1 MSETATATSGTTED
15 ETVPGA
21 RVEPGAPEAGQGEA
35 PAEPEAAPKKRMS
48 RKARIRLLVIVVVAV
63 LIAAAFLVRYIIDTS
78 NYVTT
83 DNAQVDGNQISINA
97 PTSGTLLDWHGQVG
111 AALHN
116 NAVIGRI
123 EQQGAF
129 VQPQMPIR
137 APGDGTVA
145 VDNGVPG
152 TFVTAGTQLAVAYD
166 QQGVFVTA
174 RVDETSV
181 GQVRVGAPVKLA
193 VDAFPNAGLTG
204 HVSQIQTGS
213 AGVFSAFPQSNSS
226 GNFQKVTQVIPVRI
240 TFDDTKGLALA
251 PGMNVTAKIHK
262 P

>member
-1 MSETATATSGTTED
+1 MSDTATTTANEPD
-15 ETVPGA
+15 
-21 RVEPGAPEAGQGEA
+21 VEPSAPSE
-35 PAEPEAAPKKRMS
+35 EPTADKPDEAAAPQKKMS
-48 RKARIRLLVIVVVAV
+48 RKGRVRLFVILGLAV
-63 LIAAAFLVRYIIDTS
+63 LVGLAFLARYLIDTS

-97 PTSGTLLDWHGQVG
+97 PASGTLLGWRGQVG
-111 AALHN
+111 ATLRE
-116 NAVIGRI
+116 NAAVGRI
-123 EQQGAF
+123 EMQGGY
-129 VQPQMPIR
+129 VQPQMVIR
-137 APGDGTVA
+137 APADGTVA

-166 QQGVFVTA
+166 EQGVFVTA
-174 RVDETSV
+174 RVDETDV
-181 GQVRVGAPVKLA
+181 DEVRVGAPVKLD
-193 VDAFPNAGLTG
+193 VDAFPDADLTG
-204 HVSQIQTGS
+204 HVSEIQTGS

-251 PGMNVTAKIHK
+251 PGMNVTAKIHR